1 MLVLVR
7 VRVLMLEPT
16 PVNQPLTWRQP
27 SVNGIRNPFSY
38 QPWRE
43 KRTFQTSPRLPRQI
57 KAMFDILEADI
68 VVLQETKIQRKDLE
82 DDMILVPGW
91 DVYLTLPR
99 HKKGYSGVAIYT
111 RNQTCAPIRA
121 EEGLLG
127 LLTAPKSSIKFR
139 HLPKHQQIGG
149 YPSPDQLSPHVDELD
164 LDSEGRCLLVEFP
177 AFVLMGVYCPAIR
190 DESRH
195 NFRISFL
202 QALDARVRNLLD
214 AGKQVVLAG
223 DINIVRSQL
232 DSTNLQESLRKQAMT
247 MDEWMSLPARRIFNQ
262 LVFPDASSPRA
273 HQPAQGPSPVLWDL
287 CRCFHPD
294 RQAMNTCWDTK
305 RNTRPANNGSR
316 IDYILCT
323 DALKPWFTEA
333 DIQPGLMGSD
343 HCPVFA
349 VMADNLA
356 VDGASLSLPDLVN
369 PADMFSHGVRIRPWA
384 SSDCLPL
391 SARLIPEFDRRQN
404 IRDMFKKSA
413 EHPFARQASQPKRL
427 RSSSPPQPLT
437 LPSKRSK
444 PLTPLDSSNKTKTKT
459 PAGQTTLQAF
469 LAKPAP
475 PASCPRNLHK
485 PAADTQS
492 LTPATP
498 SATHVPPEPAAS
510 PERVFD
516 PIEAKESWSRLLG
529 KRIAPRCQHGEPCI
543 SLVTK
548 KPGINCGRSFYI
560 CPRPLGPSG
569 DKEKDSEWRCSTFI
583 WSSDWNKTTS

>member
-1 MLVLVR
+1 MGLR
-7 VRVLMLEPT
+7 IT
-16 PVNQPLTWRQP
+16 TWN
-27 SVNGIRNPFSY
+27 VNGIRNPFSY

-43 KRTFQTSPRLPRQI
+43 KRTFQ
-57 KAMFDILEADI
+57 AMFDILEADI
-68 VVLQETKIQRKDLE
+68 VVLQEIKMQRKHLE

-91 DVYLTLPR
+91 DVYLSLPR

-127 LLTAPKSSIKFR
+127 LLTAPKSSTKYR
-139 HLPKHQQIGG
+139 HLPAHEQIGG
-149 YPSPDQLSPHVDELD
+149 YPRPDQLAPLVDELE

-195 NFRISFL
+195 HFRISFL
-202 QALDARVRNLLD
+202 QALDARVRNLVA
-214 AGKQVVLAG
+214 AGKQLVLAG
-223 DINIVRSQL
+223 DINIVRSAM
-232 DSTNLQESLRKQAMT
+232 DSTNLAESLRKQAMT
-247 MDEWMSLPARRIFNQ
+247 MDEWMALPARRIFNQ
-262 LVFPDASSPRA
+262 LLFPDASSPPTSP
-273 HQPAQGPSPVLWDL
+273 PALEPVLWDL
-287 CRCFHPD
+287 CRCFHPHRHD
-294 RQAMNTCWDTK
+294 MNTCWDTK

-323 DALKPWFTEA
+323 DALKPCFTHA

-349 VMADNLA
+349 VMADPLVVHA
-356 VDGASLSLPDLVN
+356 TSLPLPDLLN
-369 PADMFSHGVRIRPWA
+369 PSDMFSNGLRLRPW
-384 SSDCLPL
+384 SPSDCLPL
-391 SARLIPEFDRRQN
+391 SARLIPEFDRRRN

-413 EHPFARQASQPKRL
+413 SRAPSPPEPAPLCPRASQAKRL
-427 RSSSPPQPLT
+427 RSSSPPHQSLT
-437 LPSKRSK
+437 LPSKPPSSK
-444 PLTPLDSSNKTKTKT
+444 AKTR
-459 PAGQTTLQAF
+459 PGPGQTTLQAF
-469 LAKPAP
+469 FAKPAP
-475 PASCPRNLHK
+475 SAPCPRNLP
-485 PAADTQS
+485 PAAAHGQS
-492 LTPATP
+492 DTPATP
-498 SATHVPPEPAAS
+498 AATHAPPGPAAS

-516 PIEAKESWSRLLG
+516 PIEAKESWSKLLG

-583 WSSDWNKTTS
+583 WSSDWTKTAS